1 MKYIEE
7 QLAKR
12 KGLMQEDEDKS
23 NKYLTPEEIAFSSMP
38 EYLRMKS
45 SIQSEEMLSN
55 QMLSGIPEVDLGIE
69 YANLKLIFLKLLFNC
84 NIFQGQKLRILK
96 QPKKQNRSYFK
107 KDYEKKMALRCLSLL
122 TWPLIL
128 FSITDVPL
136 HYWCICC

>member
-12 KGLMQEDEDKS
+12 KGLMQEDEDKA
-23 NKYLTPEEIAFSSMP
+23 NKYLTPEEIAFSSVP

-69 YANLKLIFLKLLFNC
+69 YG
-84 NIFQGQKLRILK
+84 NITHELV
-96 QPKKQNRSYFK
+96 
-107 KDYEKKMALRCLSLL
+107 L
-122 TWPLIL
+122 T
-128 FSITDVPL
+128 
-136 HYWCICC
+136 